1 MPIRASLNRAV
12 LAGAFVAAIVAA
24 PTAFVT
30 LQSSA
35 NYVADDCAAGES
47 NDVFTDNCVPDV
59 APNVPGGAWPT
70 VSNVAP
76 PEDSGDITESTPG
89 DPFQHSRGG
98 RCALYGRP
106 IQWRVHR
113 PRGGRGTG
121 GGSALDAVVQ
131 PVGFTVSGNDAAADV
146 A

>member
-1 MPIRASLNRAV
+1 MPTRAGLNRAV

-24 PTAFVT
+24 PAAFVT

-47 NDVFTDNCVPDV
+47 NDVFTDNCVPDL

-76 PEDSGDITESTPG
+76 PENSGDITESTPG
-89 DPFQHSRGG
+89 DPFSIPEVDGVPCTGG
-98 RCALYGRP
+98 RSSGACIGLEE
-106 IQWRVHR
+106 
-113 PRGGRGTG
+113 
-121 GGSALDAVVQ
+121 DAVPEVV
-131 PVGFTVSGNDAAADV
+131 PHSTLSSSP
-146 A
+146 